1 MKNIAMR
8 IYKSLLIGVISLI
21 FVAGFVNFAHAQSSK
36 STDPKSA
43 SKSEDDDAKLTPSP
57 TPLVPKETP
66 PSGINLTLAPTFLNL
81 VTDPGEEVTS
91 QIKVKNNNNFS
102 EYLKIDIAKFES
114 AEGGERPL
122 ISEFTS
128 ADDYKNWISFSDSQF
143 ILDPNETKVID
154 VTIRPPKEASL
165 GYYYAIIVNR
175 TTQQET
181 VAQGAAVAG
190 APAILTLL
198 EVRSEN
204 AKRELQLVDFK
215 TKKFFYEYL
224 PAEFEVK
231 VKNTGNIHITP
242 TGDIFI
248 DSIRAKDVGILRA
261 NEGRGNVLPGTERVY
276 TVSWNDGFAVKGIQ
290 EENGQV
296 VKDKDGQA
304 KLKTK
309 FDFTKANKFRMGK
322 YTASVLLVYDN
333 GERDIPL
340 EGTVTFWIIPWK
352 MLLVGGVIL
361 IFAILGIKNT
371 VITNLKKI
379 IGKR

>member
-1 MKNIAMR
+1 MR
-8 IYKSLLIGVISLI
+8 IYRVILAGLFGIFLLFGL
-21 FVAGFVNFAHAQSSK
+21 
-36 STDPKSA
+36 SA
-43 SKSEDDDAKLTPSP
+43 SQFAQEKDSKESIKESSNKTTLTPSP

-128 ADDYKNWISFSDSQF
+128 SDEYKNWISFSDSQF

-154 VTIRPPKEASL
+154 VTIRAPKEASL

-190 APAILTLL
+190 AASVLALL
-198 EVRSEN
+198 EVTSPN

-215 TKKFFYEYL
+215 TSKLFYEYL
-224 PAEFEVK
+224 PAEFQITA
-231 VKNTGNIHITP
+231 KNTGNIHIIP
-242 TGDIFI
+242 SGEIFI
-248 DSIRAKDVGILRA
+248 DSMRLKEIGTIKT

-276 TVSWNDGFAVKGIQ
+276 TVSWSDSFAVRVPKEDGGLAVRGEKG
-290 EENGQV
+290 ETKFE
-296 VKDKDGQA
+296 
-304 KLKTK
+304 TK

-322 YTASVLLVYDN
+322 YTAHLLMIYDN

-340 EGTVTFWIIPWK
+340 EGTVSFWVIPWRII
-352 MLLVGGVIL
+352 LSVFFIIATPAVIVY
-361 IFAILGIKNT
+361 IFMKWRYG
-371 VITNLKKI
+371 KK
-379 IGKR
+379 R

>member
-1 MKNIAMR
+1 MR
-8 IYKSLLIGVISLI
+8 IYRVILAGLFGIFLLFGL
-21 FVAGFVNFAHAQSSK
+21 
-36 STDPKSA
+36 SA
-43 SKSEDDDAKLTPSP
+43 SQFAQEKDSKESIKESSNKTTLTPSP

-128 ADDYKNWISFSDSQF
+128 SDEYKNWISFSDSQF

-154 VTIRPPKEASL
+154 VTIRAPKEASL

-215 TKKFFYEYL
+215 TSKLFYEYL
-224 PAEFEVK
+224 PAEFQITA
-231 VKNTGNIHITP
+231 KNTGNIHIIP
-242 TGDIFI
+242 SGEIFI
-248 DSIRAKDVGILRA
+248 DSMRLKEIGTIKT

-276 TVSWNDGFAVKGIQ
+276 TVSWSDSFAVRVPKEDGGLAVRGEKG
-290 EENGQV
+290 ETKFE
-296 VKDKDGQA
+296 
-304 KLKTK
+304 TK

-322 YTASVLLVYDN
+322 YTAHLLMIYDN

-340 EGTVTFWIIPWK
+340 EGTVSFWVIPWRII
-352 MLLVGGVIL
+352 LSVFFIIATPAVIVY
-361 IFAILGIKNT
+361 IFMKWRYG
-371 VITNLKKI
+371 KK
-379 IGKR
+379 R